1 MSKGGR
7 IALMLAGT
15 VALVYGMIY
24 LDVVWRAKE
33 AYQEGEKYW
42 RWTDHPEEYANEI
55 NSRFEVDKK
64 KLETKRA
71 EGKLTQDDFDRELQL
86 LQFGRVQSLKEST
99 IKYAYV
105 WYQTA
110 VELFS
115 PPESKWVKLS
125 REKMPLA
132 KERWKAE
139 LRAKKIPFEEYM
151 ID

>member
-1 MSKGGR
+1 MNRGRR
-7 IALMLAGT
+7 IALVIAGT

-24 LDVVWRAKE
+24 VDVVWRAKE
-33 AYQEGEKYW
+33 AYDQGEKYW
-42 RWTDHPEEYANEI
+42 RWTDHPEEYANFV
-55 NSRFEVDKK
+55 NLRFQADKA
-64 KLETKRA
+64 KLDDKRA
-71 EGKLTQDDFDRELQL
+71 QGRLSQDDYDRELQL
-86 LQFGRVQSLKEST
+86 LQFGRVQALKEST

-115 PPESKWVKLS
+115 PPESKWVQLS

-132 KERWKAE
+132 KERWKTE

>member
-1 MSKGGR
+1 MKKWHKV
-7 IALMLAGT
+7 ALLVLGT
-15 VALVYGMIY
+15 VAIMYGMVY
-24 LDVVWRAKE
+24 VDVVWRAKE

-42 RWTDHPEEYANEI
+42 RWADHPEERAQYLDAELAQGK
-55 NSRFEVDKK
+55 S
-64 KLETKRA
+64 KLDRRLA
-71 EGKLTQDDFDRELQL
+71 SGKLTQDDYNRELEL
-86 LQFGRVQSLKEST
+86 LQFDHDQALKESN

-115 PPESKWVKLS
+115 PPDSKWVKLS

-132 KERWKAE
+132 KERWKTE
-139 LRAKKIPFEEYM
+139 LRAKKIPFEDYM